1 MNQKAQLTINR
12 FRSIK
17 NLEISNIGQFNLL
30 IGKNNCG
37 KSTVLEA
44 MYMAA
49 GTPLLPLYAINLCR
63 DNNTQ
68 TIQNEG
74 FVTLFND
81 FDIEKPVSVKY
92 SDKDYLRE
100 ITVSAVKVDRIPQLI
115 MQGVPQELSRIGYY
129 EISVKS
135 NSFSKPYLVR
145 YNQNGDTS
153 ESYVFSDTEIKKLN
167 DDKSI
172 RPVQIINTSWQNS
185 NIVDYID
192 NLVVNKQKDELIRN
206 LQKIDERIRDIQIGN
221 NNFIYIDIGLSKLM
235 PIQFIGLGARKFIT
249 IASIVS
255 SQKDGVLLIDEFEN
269 GLHYETMDILWKA
282 IVSMCRERNIQLFAT
297 THSYECIESFVNA
310 TPDGN
315 VYRIERKD
323 DEHKAVRYNSEEA
336 IAFINKRW
344 EMR

>member
-1 MNQKAQLTINR
+1 MAQNAKLNIKS

-17 NLEISNIGQFNLL
+17 NLELSDLGQFNLL
-30 IGKNNCG
+30 IGRNNCG

-44 MYMAA
+44 MYLAA
-49 GTPLLPLYAINLCR
+49 GAPQIPLFAVNIGR
-63 DNNTQ
+63 GASTV
-68 TIQNEG
+68 QNEG

-81 FDIEKPVSVKY
+81 FNIEKPFSVAY
-92 SDKDYLRE
+92 SEKNYSRSIE
-100 ITVSAVKVDRIPQLI
+100 VSAVKVDRIPQLI
-115 MQGVPQELSRIGYY
+115 MRGTPQELSRIGYY
-129 EISVKS
+129 EIKVNANKMS
-135 NSFSKPYLVR
+135 NPYTVR

-153 ESYVFSDTEIKKLN
+153 ESYVFSDSEIKLLT
-167 DDKSI
+167 DDKSV
-172 RPVQIINTSWQNS
+172 RPVQFITADWQNS
-185 NIVDYID
+185 NVVDYID
-192 NLVVNKQKDELIRN
+192 NLVVNKQKDALIQN

-269 GLHYETMDILWKA
+269 GLHFETMDVLWNA
-282 IVSMCRERNIQLFAT
+282 VISMCRERNIQILAT

-310 TPDGN
+310 ASDGN
-315 VYRIERKD
+315 VYRIERKE
-323 DEHKAVRYNSEEA
+323 DEHKAIRYSAEEA
-336 IAFINKRW
+336 SSFIDKRW

>member
-1 MNQKAQLTINR
+1 MAQNAKLNIKS

-17 NLEISNIGQFNLL
+17 NLELSDLGQFNLL
-30 IGKNNCG
+30 IGRNNCG

-44 MYMAA
+44 MYLAA
-49 GTPLLPLYAINLCR
+49 GAPQIPLFAVNIGR
-63 DNNTQ
+63 GASTV
-68 TIQNEG
+68 QNEG

-81 FDIEKPVSVKY
+81 FNIEKPFSVAY
-92 SDKDYLRE
+92 SEKDYSRSIE
-100 ITVSAVKVDRIPQLI
+100 VSAVKVDRIPQLI
-115 MQGVPQELSRIGYY
+115 MRGTPQELSRIGYY
-129 EISVKS
+129 EIKVNANKMS
-135 NSFSKPYLVR
+135 NPYTVR

-153 ESYVFSDTEIKKLN
+153 ESYVFSDSEIKLLT
-167 DDKSI
+167 DDKSV
-172 RPVQIINTSWQNS
+172 RPVQFITADWQNS
-185 NIVDYID
+185 NVVDYID
-192 NLVVNKQKDELIRN
+192 NLVVNKQKDALIQN

-269 GLHYETMDILWKA
+269 GLHFETMDVLWNA
-282 IVSMCRERNIQLFAT
+282 VISMCRERNIQILAT

-310 TPDGN
+310 ASDGN
-315 VYRIERKD
+315 VYRIERKE
-323 DEHKAVRYNSEEA
+323 DEHKAIRYSAEEA
-336 IAFINKRW
+336 SSFIDKRW